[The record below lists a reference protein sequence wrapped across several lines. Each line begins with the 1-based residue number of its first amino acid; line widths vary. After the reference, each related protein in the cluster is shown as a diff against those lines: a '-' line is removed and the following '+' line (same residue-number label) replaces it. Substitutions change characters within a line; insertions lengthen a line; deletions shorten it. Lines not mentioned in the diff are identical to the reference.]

1 MLQLLTSSLLIS
13 NQDELVKPDEERDR
27 RVLRHKYQQLRD
39 PKRYAQLVY
48 LAGQSDSPTG
58 SSSVVRESVCE
69 TECKRYN
76 TKLMRLMI
84 NKKMRKSP
92 TFSEFLLGKNNSV
105 IVGAH
110 KPVPPPEGIA
120 FDFFS

>member
-1 MLQLLTSSLLIS
+1 MLQLLTSSLVIS

-27 RVLRHKYQQLRD
+27 RVLHHKYQQLRD
-39 PKRYAQLVY
+39 RYAQLVY

-58 SSSVVRESVCE
+58 SSSVVRDSVVSES
-69 TECKRYN
+69 ECRQYN
-76 TKLMRLMI
+76 TRLMRVMI

-92 TFSEFLLGKNNSV
+92 TFSEFLLGKNNSS
-105 IVGAH
+105 IVGTH